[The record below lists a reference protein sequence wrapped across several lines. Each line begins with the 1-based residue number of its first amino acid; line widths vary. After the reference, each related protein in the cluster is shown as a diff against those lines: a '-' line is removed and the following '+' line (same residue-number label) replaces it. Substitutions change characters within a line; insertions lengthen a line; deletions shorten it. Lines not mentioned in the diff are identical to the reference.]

1 MTTNKKDYYSPSD
14 IKDVLDRAV
23 HNVEEN
29 INCYCLAPNKDFTRV
44 RKLPFSTLFDFLM
57 QLSSKSIAIT
67 FIRLIHCLHRL
78 LYVKEENFCIQM
90 LCAVS

>member
-44 RKLPFSTLFDFLM
+44 RKLPFSTLFDFLTVNN
-57 QLSSKSIAIT
+57 SVDVEID
-67 FIRLIHCLHRL
+67 
-78 LYVKEENFCIQM
+78 
-90 LCAVS
+90 